1 MVNLCHCP
9 WSSLAAEGPELCGS
23 QPVLPSPFRGSSLSS
38 LSSSSSVQI
47 MSVQKSQAPWEEGR
61 EAWYKYA
68 QTQTFHLA
76 VKVTNACP

>member
-9 WSSLAAEGPELCGS
+9 WSSLAAEGLS
-23 QPVLPSPFRGSSLSS
+23 YVDLSLFSPSPFCGSS

-47 MSVQKSQAPWEEGR
+47 MSVQKSQAPREEGR
-61 EAWYKYA
+61 EACYKYA
-68 QTQTFHLA
+68 PTQTFHLA